1 MWSITVGVIAAMAAL
16 TSAKEMAINAEVHA
30 ELFES
35 GVRHAEILAL
45 KNVMSLKRTSKS

>member
-1 MWSITVGVIAAMAAL
+1 MRSITVGIFAAL
-16 TSAKEMAINAEVHA
+16 AGLSTAKEMVINAEVHA

-45 KNVMSLKRTSKS
+45 KNVM